1 VAAEVAVVTL
11 AEVAEVQDPVAVEL
25 ETAVIQVVTE
35 VQTLVVVADHIME
48 TVPEDT
54 VVQDFV

>member
-1 VAAEVAVVTL
+1 MVTL